1 MFIIP
6 AAATSCAASLAASCA
21 CWSAG
26 ALGRTI
32 ASRSARLA
40 YVLFFSASLLLAWV
54 LRLGA
59 EPLVKHLPCELV
71 ESFCALSLSLSP
83 SLLRFSLLKTAS
95 RGACCCVVWDRERER
110 KREERETHHE

>member
-1 MFIIP
+1 MFILP

-26 ALGRTI
+26 ALGRSI

-40 YVLFFSASLLLAWV
+40 FVGFFSLSLLLAWV

-59 EPLVKHLPCELV
+59 EPLVKHLPCE
-71 ESFCALSLSLSP
+71 FA
-83 SLLRFSLLKTAS
+83 
-95 RGACCCVVWDRERER
+95 
-110 KREERETHHE
+110 

>member
-26 ALGRTI
+26 ALGKSI

-40 YVLFFSASLLLAWV
+40 FVGFFSLSLALAWV

-59 EPLVKHLPCELV
+59 EPLVKHLPCERL
-71 ESFCALSLSLSP
+71 E
-83 SLLRFSLLKTAS
+83 
-95 RGACCCVVWDRERER
+95 RGGRC
-110 KREERETHHE
+110 